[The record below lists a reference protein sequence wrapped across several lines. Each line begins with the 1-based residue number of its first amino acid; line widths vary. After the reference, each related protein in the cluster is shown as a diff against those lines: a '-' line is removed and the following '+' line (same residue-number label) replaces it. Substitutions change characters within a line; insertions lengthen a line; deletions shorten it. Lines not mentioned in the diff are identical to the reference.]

1 MKKAIVML
9 LWLTLAAP
17 VFAQKIPHFDLI
29 ELAGAAP
36 HSVSSTSEATGY
48 SIYTNSH
55 WEVRQDLRKKDS
67 DFITLMNSVGTEG
80 GAANPGKMGRPN
92 MAKLMALKSMNKD
105 SLKNLSPAQL
115 MQMSQQFGGVVS
127 VQTDG

>member
-9 LWLTLAAP
+9 LWLISFAAP
-17 VFAQKIPHFDLI
+17 AFAQKIPHFDFI

-55 WEVRQDLRKKDS
+55 WEVRHDLLKKDT
-67 DFITLMNSVGTEG
+67 DFITLMNSVGGEG

-92 MAKLMALKSMNKD
+92 MAKLMALKSMNQD
-105 SLKNLSPAQL
+105 SLKNLSPAQ
-115 MQMSQQFGGVVS
+115 
-127 VQTDG
+127 